1 MVQVLAQGTGK
12 ALKRLPHTIATT
24 TAKQHAAERQQSDL
38 FFAAM
43 KRILDRDEAG
53 WRALD

>member
-1 MVQVLAQGTGK
+1 MHRLVVVVLAL
-12 ALKRLPHTIATT
+12 AASLAHAIASA

-43 KRILDRDEAG
+43 KRVLDREEPG
-53 WRALD
+53 WSALG